1 MGGIVIKS
9 SSLSYHSSLKAS
21 SANILTIPH
30 LSDENM
36 PPRED
41 ENDHSPRDGIIAG
54 LFTRGVLPL
63 VPEQDYQS
71 SSTRLYAT
79 LHNSVD
85 LDLPLENLQITSTSV
100 SSSQ

>member
-9 SSLSYHSSLKAS
+9 SSFSYHSSLKVS
-21 SANILTIPH
+21 SATIPH

-41 ENDHSPRDGIIAG
+41 EDDHSPRDGIIAG
-54 LFTRGVLPL
+54 LLARGVLPL

-85 LDLPLENLQITSTSV
+85 LDLPSENLQITSTSV
-100 SSSQ
+100 SSYQ